1 MLIEL
6 LESLDLN
13 FVTNK
18 PRAEN
23 ARSLSIDVGGIL
35 IRALYSKSRFGVRFP
50 VASYRLNSFSSDL
63 YASSLVWVPCVSWDV
78 MACSNLLSSDDSSS
92 PS

>member
-50 VASYRLNSFSSDL
+50 VASNRLNSFSSD
-63 YASSLVWVPCVSWDV
+63 C
-78 MACSNLLSSDDSSS
+78 MHRLLSGFLV
-92 PS
+92 

>member
-50 VASYRLNSFSSDL
+50 VASYRLILCPKSM
-63 YASSLVWVPCVSWDV
+63 YWD
-78 MACSNLLSSDDSSS
+78 
-92 PS
+92 